1 MTNRKGQPFFFDQNI
16 FDEHG
21 RMTAKNKGPP
31 LEFTA
36 PDLEKAKSE
45 AYEQGRKAGFA
56 EGQAGLTKQVLALV
70 QSIRQNSSLLFAA
83 EDERK
88 AIYEAEA
95 LNLTY
100 SIIRKIFPL
109 LSRHSG
115 IEDVREKLREIVAAG
130 LKSNTLIIEVPAALA
145 EETRKF
151 MEQERMTPE
160 TGFVLSPSPSLRG
173 TECRLSWADGGA
185 LHDPKNIALK
195 IFSILE
201 ETLAARGITVHDEG
215 DVFLDSEPD
224 DTSGSSG
231 LSVSEQV
238 KDGTAKPKNV
248 SEKSAPKRR
257 GSKKKGDGQNSDEAG
272 ES

>member
-1 MTNRKGQPFFFDQNI
+1 MTNRKGQPFFFDQNV

-31 LEFTA
+31 VEFTA
-36 PDLEKAKSE
+36 PDLEKAKAES
-45 AYEQGRKAGFA
+45 YEQGRKAGVA

-88 AIYEAEA
+88 ALYEAEA

-100 SIIRKIFPL
+100 SIVRKIFPL
-109 LSRHSG
+109 LSHHSG
-115 IEDVREKLREIVAAG
+115 IADVREKLREIVAAG
-130 LKSNTLIIEVPAALA
+130 LKSNTLVIEVPAALA
-145 EETRKF
+145 EETRRF
-151 MEQERMTPE
+151 LEQEKMTPE
-160 TGFVLSPSPSLRG
+160 TGFVLTPSPSLRG

-185 LHDPKNIALK
+185 IHDPKNIALK

-201 ETLAARGITVHDEG
+201 ETLAARGVTVHDDG
-215 DVFLDSEPD
+215 DVFLDSLPD
-224 DTSGSSG
+224 DAAAPSG
-231 LSVSEQV
+231 LSVSEQE
-238 KDGTAKPKNV
+238 KQKTQKPKNV

-257 GSKKKGDGQNSDEAG
+257 GGKKKGDGQNDGEAG

>member
-1 MTNRKGQPFFFDQNI
+1 MTNRKGQPFFFDQNV
-16 FDEHG
+16 FDEVG
-21 RMTAKNKGPP
+21 RMTSKNKGPP

-36 PDLEKAKSE
+36 PDLEKAKAE

-70 QSIRQNSSLLFAA
+70 QNIRQNSSLLFAA

-88 AIYEAEA
+88 ALYEAEA

-100 SIIRKIFPL
+100 SIVRKIFPL

-115 IEDVREKLREIVAAG
+115 IEDVREKLREIVASG

-145 EETRKF
+145 EETRTF
-151 MEQERMTPE
+151 MAQENMTPE
-160 TGFVLSPSPSLRG
+160 TGFQLNASPALRG

-185 LHDPKNIALK
+185 IHDPKNIALK

-215 DVFLDSEPD
+215 EMFLDSLPD
-224 DTSGSSG
+224 DAPAPSG
-231 LSVSEQV
+231 LPVSDQE
-238 KDGTAKPKNV
+238 KPETAKANDV
-248 SEKSAPKRR
+248 SEKAAPKKR
-257 GSKKKGDGQNSDEAG
+257 GGKKKNEDAG